1 MKRKIIILI
10 IILILF
16 SSSFAIDTLVNHTKS
31 KSNEQKEIKKE
42 IQEIDNKTENF
53 ELIENHEEVVDD
65 NKKISSDKQE
75 NKNETS
81 VQKNDNKKQSSN
93 ITRQDENNVSITKN
107 ENVHNEQKQ
116 EQPKIEIWEQLGM
129 TKDQYYNKPMYN
141 WEHVDFSVEQF
152 GDESK
157 AKQACLNY
165 GDNYQPY
172 LNGEVSYNC
181 STVTSASGKY
191 LGEMFYTEKL
201 S

>member
-1 MKRKIIILI
+1 MKIKIIIVA
-10 IILILF
+10 IILSIFIGSLT
-16 SSSFAIDTLVNHTKS
+16 IDTIVDHTKN
-31 KSNEQKEIKKE
+31 KSNENKEVSKELHNKEIKV
-42 IQEIDNKTENF
+42 IDEEQNVDIENF
-53 ELIENHEEVVDD
+53 ELEKEKED
-65 NKKISSDKQE
+65 NKKESITTNNEKKDISTTRQ
-75 NKNETS
+75 KNEE
-81 VQKNDNKKQSSN
+81 KK
-93 ITRQDENNVSITKN
+93 ELITKN
-107 ENVHNEQKQ
+107 ENAQSEKIQ
-116 EQPKIEIWEQLGM
+116 EQPKKEIWEQLGM
-129 TKDQYYNKPMYN
+129 TKEQYFNQPMYN
-141 WEHVDFSVEQF
+141 WEHVDFAVEQF